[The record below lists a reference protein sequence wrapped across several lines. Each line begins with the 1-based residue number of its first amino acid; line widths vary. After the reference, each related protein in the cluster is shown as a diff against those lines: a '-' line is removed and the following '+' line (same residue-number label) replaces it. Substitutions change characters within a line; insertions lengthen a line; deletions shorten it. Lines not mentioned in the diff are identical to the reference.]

1 MIWRKATRSAAL
13 PLRLVGRHDGLL
25 LAGFAFAVLIVF
37 ERSIRYVLE
46 IAREVE
52 ASRGIALMPA
62 LLILSVVFIFHQHV
76 KRHESKTEAAAA
88 AAEARQAR
96 ERSRELEQLVVFGQ
110 TLARALTMDELREV
124 LWRHLPRFVDDH
136 DAWVLVHAPGRWDE
150 LVNTGF
156 KSPEASDT
164 LAMLAAGALA
174 QDAQALQRPEGSERD
189 GHVCFPMVVGDRA
202 VGVMGVAVGDAG
214 LGSGRRRMLAAAAA
228 LLAIAVRNVQLF
240 AEVRDRSVRD
250 ELTGCFNRA
259 HALEALDAELRRA
272 TRSDLP
278 LSILMIDI
286 DHFKTI
292 NDRHGHICGD
302 EVLRT
307 VGERLREMLRRS
319 DIPCRYG
326 GDEFLVVLLET
337 PLPSA
342 RHLADWLRHD
352 LEDVIVT
359 AGDARVPLEVSIG
372 VAAAGS
378 DETDVT
384 AFIERADTA
393 LYRAKN
399 GGRNCVRESE
409 GAERWQA
416 LAAS

>member
-1 MIWRKATRSAAL
+1 MAL
-13 PLRLVGRHDGLL
+13 PLRLAGRHDGLL
-25 LAGFAFAVLIVF
+25 LAAFAFALLVVF

-52 ASRGIALMPA
+52 SSHGVALMPA
-62 LLILSVVFIFHQHV
+62 LLILSVVFVFHQHV
-76 KRHESKTEAAAA
+76 KRHESKVEAVTA

-96 ERSRELEQLVVFGQ
+96 ERSQELEQLVVFGQ
-110 TLARALTMDELREV
+110 ALARALTIDELREV

-136 DAWVLVHAPGRWDE
+136 DGWVLAHAGGRWDE

-156 KSPEASDT
+156 KSPETS
-164 LAMLAAGALA
+164 AAIEALA
-174 QDAQALQRPEGSERD
+174 TAALSQDARALQRPEGSEHD
-189 GHVCFPMVVGDRA
+189 GHVCFPMVVGGRA
-202 VGVMGVAVGDAG
+202 VGVMGVAFGAG
-214 LGSGRRRMLAAAAA
+214 GLSSGRRRMVAAAAA

-259 HALEALDAELRRA
+259 HALEALDGELRRA
-272 TRSDLP
+272 TRSDQP
-278 LSILMIDI
+278 LSILMIDL

-292 NDRHGHICGD
+292 NDQHGHICGD

-307 VGERLREMLRRS
+307 VGARLREVLRRS

-326 GDEFLVVLLET
+326 GDEFLVVLPET
-337 PLPSA
+337 ALHAA
-342 RHLADWLRHD
+342 RHVADWLRHD
-352 LEDVIVT
+352 LEDVVVK
-359 AGDARVPLEVSIG
+359 AGDTRVPLKVSIG
-372 VAAAGS
+372 VAASGS
-378 DETDVT
+378 ADTEIT

-393 LYRAKN
+393 MYRAKN

-409 GAERWQA
+409 GAEPWQVR
-416 LAAS
+416 AAS